1 MNSVV
6 IVMAGGLGKRME
18 SKIPK
23 VLHMVNDKPMIVHII
38 EKAIRVSPE
47 KIFVVGGKFLPII
60 EYAIYIYKLTNYV
73 TFVKQ
78 EQPLG
83 TGHAIQCCKPFLEKY
98 PNTNTLILSGDVP
111 LIEINT
117 LKILLNVNKC
127 VKVLTTELENP
138 FGYGRIIENND
149 VFEKILEEKDCNN
162 EEKNI
167 KKINSG
173 IYCFKTPI
181 LCKYIM
187 DIKNENQQKE
197 YYLTDIIEII
207 KNNENTHIEQY
218 VLPHYRSNQILGVNT
233 KEQLLEISKLI

>member
-1 MNSVV
+1 
-6 IVMAGGLGKRME
+6 MAGGLGKRME

-23 VLHMVNDKPMIVHII
+23 VLHMINDKPMIVHII
-38 EKAIRVSPE
+38 EKAIKISPE

-60 EYAIYIYKLTNYV
+60 EYAIYIYKLTSYV

-78 EQPLG
+78 EEPLG

-117 LKILLNVNKC
+117 LKILLNVKKC
-127 VKVLTTELENP
+127 VKVLTAELENP

-149 VFEKILEEKDCNN
+149 VFEKILEEKDCND

-173 IYCFKTPI
+173 IYCFKTPV

-187 DIKNENQQKE
+187 DIKNENKQKE

-218 VLPHYRSNQILGVNT
+218 VLPDYSSNQILGVNT

>member
-1 MNSVV
+1 
-6 IVMAGGLGKRME
+6 MAGGLGKRME

-38 EKAIRVSPE
+38 EKAIRISPE

-138 FGYGRIIENND
+138 FGYGRIIENNN
-149 VFEKILEEKDCNN
+149 VFEKILEEKDCSN

-218 VLPHYRSNQILGVNT
+218 VLPEYSSNQILGVNT

>member
-18 SKIPK
+18 SNIPK

-38 EKAIRVSPE
+38 EKAIRISPE

-138 FGYGRIIENND
+138 FGYGRIIENNN
-149 VFEKILEEKDCNN
+149 VFEKILEEKDCSN

-218 VLPHYRSNQILGVNT
+218 VLPQYSSNQILGVNT

>member
-1 MNSVV
+1 
-6 IVMAGGLGKRME
+6 MAGGLGKRME

-23 VLHMVNDKPMIVHII
+23 VLHMINDKPMIVHII
-38 EKAIRVSPE
+38 EKAIKISPE

-60 EYAIYIYKLTNYV
+60 EYAIYIYKLTSYV

-78 EQPLG
+78 EEPLG

-127 VKVLTTELENP
+127 VKVLTAELENP

-149 VFEKILEEKDCNN
+149 VFEKILEEKDCND

-173 IYCFKTPI
+173 IYCFKTPV

-187 DIKNENQQKE
+187 DIKNENKQKE

-207 KNNENTHIEQY
+207 KNNENTYIEQY
-218 VLPHYRSNQILGVNT
+218 VLPEHSSNQILGVNT

>member
-1 MNSVV
+1 
-6 IVMAGGLGKRME
+6 MAGGLGKRME

-23 VLHMVNDKPMIVHII
+23 VLHMINDKPMIVHII
-38 EKAIRVSPE
+38 EKAIKVSPE

-60 EYAIYIYKLTNYV
+60 EYAIYIYKLTSYV

-78 EQPLG
+78 EEPLG

-138 FGYGRIIENND
+138 FGYGRIVENNN

-187 DIKNENQQKE
+187 DIKNENKQKE

-218 VLPHYRSNQILGVNT
+218 ILPKYSSNQILGVNT

>member
-1 MNSVV
+1 
-6 IVMAGGLGKRME
+6 MAGGLGKRME

-218 VLPHYRSNQILGVNT
+218 VLPDYMSNQILGVNT

>member
-38 EKAIRVSPE
+38 EKAIRISPE

-60 EYAIYIYKLTNYV
+60 EYAIYIYKLTSYV
-73 TFVKQ
+73 TFIKQ
-78 EQPLG
+78 EEPLG

-138 FGYGRIIENND
+138 FGYGRIIENNN
-149 VFEKILEEKDCNN
+149 VFEKILEEKDCSN

-218 VLPHYRSNQILGVNT
+218 VLPQYSSNQILGVNT